1 VAYRSR
7 LSAHEQCDDQC
18 QGDLRCHGARVISSE
33 TAEHIADQDDSL
45 KPLAHSPSRTE
56 LVYQMIRDSIRDCRL
71 EPGKHLVQEE
81 LASMLGVS
89 RQPVQQAMLLLKTD
103 GLVVESGA
111 RGLYVAPL
119 DPLQIGHHYHIRLV
133 FDQLAAE
140 LVASRAA
147 ASRPFA
153 EELRQKGEAIL
164 REGEEARNVGAAEAV
179 SQDVRFHT
187 FLYEMSGNPLIAP
200 AADMHWNFLRR
211 VMVAV
216 LLHAERGPLVWSQH
230 RDILELLAAGKAEEG
245 RDLVTR
251 HILGAK
257 EALFE
262 ALAEHD
268 VSATQAE

>member
-1 VAYRSR
+1 
-7 LSAHEQCDDQC
+7 
-18 QGDLRCHGARVISSE
+18 
-33 TAEHIADQDDSL
+33 
-45 KPLAHSPSRTE
+45 
-56 LVYQMIRDSIRDCRL
+56 MIRDNIRDCTL

-119 DPLQIGHHYHIRLV
+119 DPVQIGHHYQIRLV
-133 FDQLAAE
+133 FDQLAAG
-140 LVASRAA
+140 LVAERAA
-147 ASRPFA
+147 ASSAFA
-153 EELRQKGEAIL
+153 DDLRRQGEAIL
-164 REGEEARNVGAAEAV
+164 REGEEARSVGAAEAV

-216 LLHAERGPLVWSQH
+216 LLHAERGPVVWSQH
-230 RDILELLAAGKAEEG
+230 RDILDLLVAGKAEEG

-257 EALFE
+257 DALFE
-262 ALAEHD
+262 ALAARD
-268 VSATQAE
+268 LGATQPD